1 MKTEFS
7 ILNIS
12 AGSEPLPTMT
22 GHIAAGQGQLAARTP
37 LMLGADANAG
47 KLVKWDGTA
56 GKAVAMTVGKV
67 DTTTAKTAPV
77 HKSGCIN
84 AAAVA
89 WPETVVTM
97 EAKRAGFLGSP
108 ISIEEVK

>member
-1 MKTEFS
+1 MKHETKY
-7 ILNIS
+7 LPVS

-22 GHIAAGQGQLAARTP
+22 GHIAGGQGQLAVRTP

-47 KLVKWDGTA
+47 KLVKWDGTP
-56 GKAVAMTVGKV
+56 GKAVALTVGVV
-67 DTTTAKTAPV
+67 DAATAVTAPV

-89 WPETVVTM
+89 WPDTVQTM